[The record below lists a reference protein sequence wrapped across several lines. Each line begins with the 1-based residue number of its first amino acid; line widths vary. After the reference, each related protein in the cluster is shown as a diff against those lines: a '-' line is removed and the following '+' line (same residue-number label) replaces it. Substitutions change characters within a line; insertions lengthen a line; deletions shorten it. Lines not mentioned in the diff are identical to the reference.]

1 MEQFMDDTDIS
12 SLRFDDRD
20 DFNRRPIAEKIITL
34 LKSDIDVS
42 PMVLDGGWGSGK
54 TEFCHKL
61 KNLIGDDNEHIIYID
76 AFKADHVDEPLLT
89 VLAAVV
95 AKIPVDQKEKLRSI
109 AIPVIREGA
118 KIVGKALVSHVLRQD
133 LGEVADSLNDALKS
147 GTNAAIDATA
157 EGLLKDQEDAEE
169 NLVSLRNH
177 LCALAKKKP
186 MIIFVD
192 ELDRCRPDYAVKML
206 ETIKHVFG
214 VPNVKFI
221 LFTNTKQLR
230 ASIDHCYG
238 QHDAQRYLDKFI
250 KYSFNLPDIVPGP
263 SNESLNA
270 SLKHFQALIQN
281 NSRLP
286 GENLNQS
293 GYIKLIEQIIRVNN
307 VSLREIETLVR
318 HIDIYVTLQSGGA
331 LGGTA
336 NYTYSVIALCAIA
349 IFVLEPELAQT
360 IRRKSLDAKSLAKF
374 MGVDNLP
381 SRDEIGFPEAYQRVF
396 CALACD
402 AIHNRDLYLPSG
414 QDEEREFKA
423 FWTAALPAPWNGTH
437 LAICEK
443 AISALSLE

>member
-1 MEQFMDDTDIS
+1 MDSTDIS
-12 SLRFDDRD
+12 RLTFDNRD
-20 DFNRRPIAEKIITL
+20 DFNRKPIAEKIITL
-34 LKSDIDVS
+34 LESDIDVS

-61 KNLIGDDNEHIIYID
+61 KNLINSDDKHIIYID

-95 AKIPVDQKEKLRSI
+95 AKVPEDQKTELRSK
-109 AIPVIREGA
+109 ALPVIREGV

-133 LGEVADSLNDALKS
+133 PGEVADSLNDALKS

-157 EGLLKDQEDAEE
+157 EGLLKDQEDAEK
-169 NLVSLRNH
+169 NLLSLRNH
-177 LCALAKKKP
+177 LCTLAKEKP

-263 SNESLNA
+263 SNESLSA
-270 SLKHFQALIQN
+270 SLKHFQALIKN
-281 NSRLP
+281 KSRLP
-286 GENLNQS
+286 EVNLNPG
-293 GYIKLIEQIIRVNN
+293 GYIKFIEQIIRVNN

-318 HIDIYVTLQSGGA
+318 HIEIYVTLQSGGD
-331 LGGTA
+331 LRSEQD
-336 NYTYSVIALCAIA
+336 YTYSVIALCAIA

-381 SRDEIGFPEAYQRVF
+381 SRDEIGYPDVYQKVF

-402 AIHNRDLYLPSG
+402 AIHNRDLYIPSG
-414 QDEEREFKA
+414 QEEERDFLA
-423 FWTAALPAPWNGTH
+423 FWTADLPAPWNRTY
-437 LAICEK
+437 LTICED
-443 AISALSLE
+443 AITALSLE

>member
-1 MEQFMDDTDIS
+1 MDDTDIS

-286 GENLNQS
+286 GEKLNQR

-318 HIDIYVTLQSGGA
+318 HIDIYVKLESGGA
-331 LGGTA
+331 LGGTQ

-360 IRRKSLDAKSLAKF
+360 IRRKSLDAKRLAIF

-381 SRDEIGFPEAYQRVF
+381 SRDEIGSPDVYQKVF

-402 AIHNRDLYLPSG
+402 AMYNHDIYIPSD
-414 QDEEREFKA
+414 QEEAQEFVK
-423 FWTAALPAPWNGTH
+423 FWTSDFKKPFYRTYLT
-437 LAICEK
+437 ICED
-443 AISALSLE
+443 AITALSLE

>member
-1 MEQFMDDTDIS
+1 MDNTDIS
-12 SLRFDDRD
+12 RLTFDNRD
-20 DFNRRPIAEKIITL
+20 DFNRKPIAEKIITL
-34 LKSDIDVS
+34 LESDIDVN

-61 KNLIGDDNEHIIYID
+61 KNLIDGDDKHIIYID

-95 AKIPVDQKEKLRSI
+95 AKIPEEEQKKTLRSL

-118 KIVGKALVSHVLRQD
+118 KIAGKAFFSHVLRQD
-133 LGEVADSLNDALKS
+133 PGEVADSLNDALKS

-169 NLVSLRNH
+169 NLLSLRDH
-177 LCALAKKKP
+177 LCSLAEQKP
-186 MIIFVD
+186 MIIFLD

-263 SNESLNA
+263 SNESLSA

-286 GENLNQS
+286 GVNLNLS
-293 GYIKLIEQIIRVNN
+293 SYIEFIEQIIRVNN

-318 HIDIYVTLQSGGA
+318 HIEIYVTLQSGGD
-331 LGGTA
+331 LRSEQD
-336 NYTYSVIALCAIA
+336 YTYSVIALCAIA

-381 SRDEIGFPEAYQRVF
+381 SRDEIGDPDVYQKVF

-402 AIHNRDLYLPSG
+402 AIHNRDLYIPSG
-414 QDEEREFKA
+414 QEEKRKFIA
-423 FWTAALPAPWNGTH
+423 FWTVNLRAPWNGTY
-437 LAICEK
+437 LAICEN